1 MRKHSHYF
9 KEAGMAKETAMDAAL
24 NDDVFLAQFVGEG
37 QENFTGE
44 TVSTAYLGLVQPDS
58 TNESGECPR
67 GTWRNSSTGRSYGNE
82 VDVIPLAFRTV
93 WSERESDEPYRTV
106 ARYQPN
112 SIEVQVQQPPKGKR
126 GYPKL
131 INPDSGNEIQ
141 ELYIYAVVLPQYPED
156 GVLYFSPTVGSMR
169 TCKQWNAQLKSQVL
183 SNGAQAPIF
192 GGVWTL
198 KADLVP
204 NPKQPSRQMAK
215 FVSATKKGVT
225 SKELFTAQ
233 IQPVITEVKR
243 SVLQIAQGEL
253 PEPVDDSE

>member
-1 MRKHSHYF
+1 
-9 KEAGMAKETAMDAAL
+9 MATKPAFDAAQDGYL
-24 NDDVFLAQFVGEG
+24 SQFAGEG
-37 QENFTGE
+37 LENITGDE
-44 TVSTAYLGLVQPDS
+44 VSTSYLGLVQPDS
-58 TNESGECPR
+58 TNESEDCPR
-67 GTWRNSSTGRSYGNE
+67 GTWRNSASGRCYGQE
-82 VDVIPLAFRTV
+82 VDAVVLAFRTV

-131 INPDSGNEIQ
+131 INPESGNEIQ
-141 ELYIYAVVLPQYPED
+141 ELYVYAIMLPDYPED

-169 TCKQWNAQLKSQVL
+169 TCKQWNALLKQQLL

-192 GGVWTL
+192 GCVWTL

-204 NPKQPSRQMAK
+204 NPKQQSRQMTK
-215 FVSATKKGVT
+215 FVSAVKKGMT
-225 SKELFTAQ
+225 PQELFMAH
-233 IQPVITEVKR
+233 IQPVIADVKR

-253 PEPVDDSE
+253 AEPADDGE

>member
-1 MRKHSHYF
+1 
-9 KEAGMAKETAMDAAL
+9 MATKTAMDAAQ
-24 NDDVFLAQFVGEG
+24 DDYLSQFAGDG
-37 QENFTGE
+37 LDSFTGD

-58 TNESGECPR
+58 TNESEECPR
-67 GTWRNSSTGRSYGNE
+67 GTWRNSANGRSYGQE
-82 VDVIPLAFRTV
+82 VDAIVLAFRTV

-131 INPDSGNEIQ
+131 VNPETGNEIQ
-141 ELYIYAVVLPQYPED
+141 ELYVYAVMLPGYPED

-192 GGVWTL
+192 GCVWTL

-215 FVSATKKGVT
+215 FVSAVKKGMT
-225 SKELFTAQ
+225 TKDMFAGY
-233 IQPVITEVKR
+233 IQPVISEVKR

-253 PEPVDDSE
+253 ADPIDDSE

>member
-1 MRKHSHYF
+1 
-9 KEAGMAKETAMDAAL
+9 MANTTTMDVAQ
-24 NDDVFLAQFVGEG
+24 DDFLSQFAGEG
-37 QENFTGE
+37 LEAITGD

-58 TNESGECPR
+58 TNESEECPR
-67 GTWRNSSTGRSYGNE
+67 GTWRNSSSGRCYGQE
-82 VDVIPLAFRTV
+82 IDVIVLAFRIV

-131 INPDSGNEIQ
+131 INPETGNEIQ
-141 ELYIYAVVLPQYPED
+141 ELYVYAVVLPDYPED
-156 GVLYFSPTVGSMR
+156 GVLYLSPTVGSMR
-169 TCKQWNAQLKSQVL
+169 TCKQWNAMLKSQVL

-198 KADLVP
+198 RADLVP
-204 NPKQPSRQMAK
+204 NPKQQSRLMAK
-215 FVSATKKGVT
+215 FVSAVKKGVT
-225 SKELFTAQ
+225 TKEMFASH
-233 IQPVITEVKR
+233 IQPVISEVKK

-253 PEPVDDSE
+253 AEPVDDSE